1 MKIKDILAKGQP
13 TLSFEVFPPKEESNF
28 ASVEKAAL
36 EIAKLNPAFM
46 SVTYGAGGG
55 TSQYTVQIAS
65 DIQSTSQVPA
75 LAHLTCVSSTREK
88 VHSVLREIQAHGIE
102 NVLALRGDIP
112 KDGKVEKDY
121 QYASQLIREI
131 RETCPELCIGAAC
144 YPEGHVE
151 SVNKTVDIE
160 HLKEKVEAGCDFVTT
175 QMFFDNNILYNY
187 LYRVREK
194 GITVPVVAGI
204 MPVTNV
210 SQIKRICSMSGTY
223 LPARFKAIVDRF
235 GDNLAAMKQAG
246 IAYATEQIIDLIANH
261 VNGIHVYSMNKPDV
275 AAQIKNNLSEIL

>member
-1 MKIKDILAKGQP
+1 MKIRDILAKNEP
-13 TLSFEVFPPKEESNF
+13 TLSFEVFPPKTEDKYE
-28 ASVEKAAL
+28 SVEQAAS

-55 TSQYTVQIAS
+55 TSQYTVDIAAS
-65 DIQSTSQVPA
+65 LKAKGVTP

-88 VHSVLREIQAHGIE
+88 VHSVLDQLKAQGIE

-112 KDGKVEKDY
+112 KDGKVEHDY
-121 QYASQLIREI
+121 RYASELIAEI
-131 RETCPELCIGAAC
+131 KASGDFCIGAAC

-151 SVNKTVDIE
+151 SVNKTEDIQ

-175 QMFFDNNILYNY
+175 QMFFDN
-187 LYRVREK
+187 K
-194 GITVPVVAGI
+194 GITVPVLAGI

-210 SQIKRICSMSGTY
+210 AQIKRICSMSGTY

-235 GDNLAAMKQAG
+235 GDNPAAMKQAG

-275 AAQIKNNLSEIL
+275 AAQIKNSLSEIIR

>member
-1 MKIKDILAKGQP
+1 MKIKEILGKGCP
-13 TLSFEVFPPKEESNF
+13 TLSFEVFPPKTEDKFEG
-28 ASVEKAAL
+28 VEQAAL
-36 EIAKLNPAFM
+36 AIAKLKPAFM

-55 TSQYTVQIAS
+55 TSRYTVQIAS
-65 DIQSTSQVPA
+65 DIQESCGVVS

-88 VHSVLREIQAHGIE
+88 VHQVLGELKEKKIE

-112 KDGKVEKDY
+112 ADGKVEKDY
-121 QYASQLIREI
+121 RYASQLIREI
-131 RETCPELCIGAAC
+131 KQAGDFCIGAAC

-151 SVNKTVDIE
+151 SANKTEDIL

-187 LYRVREK
+187 LYRIREK

-204 MPVTNV
+204 MPVTNR
-210 SQIKRICSMSGTY
+210 SQIQRICQMSGTY

-235 GDNLAAMKQAG
+235 GDRPAAMKQAG
-246 IAYATEQIIDLIANH
+246 IAYATEQIIDLIANG
-261 VNGIHVYSMNKPDV
+261 VNGIHIYTMNKPDV
-275 AAQIKNNLSEIL
+275 AARIQDSLSEIL

>member
-1 MKIKDILAKGQP
+1 MKIRDILAKNEP
-13 TLSFEVFPPKEESNF
+13 TLSFEVFPPKTEDKYE
-28 ASVEKAAL
+28 SVEAAAS

-55 TSQYTVQIAS
+55 TSQYTVDIAAS
-65 DIQSTSQVPA
+65 LKAKGVTP

-88 VHSVLREIQAHGIE
+88 VHSVLDQLKAEGIE

-121 QYASQLIREI
+121 RYASELIAEI
-131 RETCPELCIGAAC
+131 KASGDFCIGAAC
-144 YPEGHVE
+144 YPEGH
-151 SVNKTVDIE
+151 
-160 HLKEKVEAGCDFVTT
+160 
-175 QMFFDNNILYNY
+175 ILYNY

-194 GITVPVVAGI
+194 GITVPVIAGI

-210 SQIKRICSMSGTY
+210 AQIKRICSMSGTY
-223 LPARFKAIVDRF
+223 LSARFKAIVDRF
-235 GDNLAAMKQAG
+235 GDNPAAMKQAG

-275 AAQIKNNLSEIL
+275 AAQIKNSLSEIIR